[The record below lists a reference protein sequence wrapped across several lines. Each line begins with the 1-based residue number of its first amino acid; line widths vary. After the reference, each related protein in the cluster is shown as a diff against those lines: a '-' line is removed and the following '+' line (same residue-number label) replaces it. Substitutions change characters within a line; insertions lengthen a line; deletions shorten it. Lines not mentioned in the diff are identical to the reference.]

1 MSKQNT
7 SRRKFDAP
15 TAAIKFSTSHELFQ
29 PKSKQNKDTMTP
41 SQPSEQ
47 DIAQLQLL
55 EQNLQSYAMQRQ
67 NFQMQLGEIENALT
81 ELKNSKEKP
90 YKIIGNIMVSTPK
103 EALVK
108 DLESKKE
115 ILDLR
120 IKTLEK
126 QESKLRE
133 TAEELQQKL
142 LAHIQEK
149 GGK

>member
-1 MSKQNT
+1 
-7 SRRKFDAP
+7 
-15 TAAIKFSTSHELFQ
+15 
-29 PKSKQNKDTMTP
+29 MTP